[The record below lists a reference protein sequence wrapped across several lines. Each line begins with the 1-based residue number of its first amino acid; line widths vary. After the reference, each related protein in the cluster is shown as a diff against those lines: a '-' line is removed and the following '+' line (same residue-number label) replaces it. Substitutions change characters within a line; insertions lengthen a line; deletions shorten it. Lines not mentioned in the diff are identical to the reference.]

1 MKKIA
6 FFMFSFCLL
15 FIMSCQPVT
24 NGNNENKEN
33 KEQEN
38 KVAMSPNIITQP
50 KSDKYIS
57 NNQTLK
63 LSVVAKVSDG
73 GTLTYQWYK
82 NDEAVKGATDS
93 SYSEKVNV
101 TEDEEAKYYCEIT
114 NTLKN
119 SEPPFFTRSVVKT
132 ESIEINFIAS
142 IESGTNSYT
151 LQVGKTQDIDVNNIS
166 VALLVWKSSDEKVAT
181 VKDGKITAIAEGTAS
196 ITASIGEIS
205 RIWKVTVNNKENAS
219 TPIYSFMYGSQNIT
233 ENKKL
238 SFIKEG
244 KLKVTASVADK
255 NSILT
260 YKWNING
267 EFADET
273 MEITV
278 SKPGVYYCEITN
290 TITEDNIEGATAS
303 IKTPKLTVEVEKPVI
318 SGFIYG
324 DEPVADNKAFA
335 KAGASLKIQVSVS
348 ESAGDLTYKWFKENS
363 LISSANGGALPIT
376 EYGNYY
382 CVVTNQIAGEEYNV
396 DITSDKVEIAEN
408 KISFQDVID
417 RAENKSASGLTI
429 SDTVISYGEEEIDLG
444 KEFGDMVF
452 TGGNAVVNKS
462 LTISSTKDIKL
473 LEKSDLKINA
483 DGVKLAGLTLGKVE
497 ATESLG
503 NGSLT
508 IADSKLNDLL
518 LNGGGYNSIH
528 LEGTNNVTNV
538 SFGKKDTTEY
548 TRLSVENGSTTI
560 ANLSATSSGMI
571 QGDVTV
577 GTVTADN
584 WSEVNINLA
593 MQISAKIPVPEDTVE
608 IFFGQNNSTNNN
620 STNNYEPK
628 FKVLLKKEVTLN
640 KNFLNQAGQ
649 KLWGDDFYGYTWLN
663 IHNNESI
670 DTATLTSKTI
680 GQLFSNAPKIKLA
693 CDAKE
698 KAILLPHIE
707 PTEKYISRNNG
718 KTFNLAVKQ
727 FHLTHY
733 SKLYDSLNDHENKL
747 DINDPKKVELKTTLL
762 DLGSDDNKYID
773 LKGYE
778 NAFSVVHDDNRNV
791 YSTIACGNVT
801 SDSDLRR
808 YGHFYIKMLKEED
821 ITKNLKDGEVAEV
834 TMEKKFNLPI
844 YLTDLSYLGDQ
855 TSDYAAVDSVVEYF
869 KTVKSYSFNNNFVA
883 SFARLAVNAEGTKLY
898 LLTGAYGKDV
908 EGNTYKL
915 CVYDL
920 TDTGDMFIPDEVTVA
935 WQTGVPQAMALSED
949 GKKLYVAE
957 MKYGLGGEVYRP
969 DNCSSYIN
977 VYDISGNSATYS
989 SSLISYS
996 KLPYTFDIGY
1006 YDASK
1011 TFGKM
1016 RVGVSDMKIGNGHLY
1031 ITTENVNL
1039 HAFVTSGAGKY
1050 SHGGL
1055 TIVNLTSGEIESGKE
1070 AIGYTSAA
1078 CPDDSDEYKYFYGPA
1093 RILAVEPKKII
1104 ILDDGNITDETD
1116 SWPFS
1121 LLGTATDAWSENF
1134 LKQKNRVAVYDL
1146 ESETLN
1152 FANMGSEFGL
1162 YSTRYVGSF

>member
-24 NGNNENKEN
+24 NGNNENKE
-33 KEQEN
+33 QEY

-57 NNQTLK
+57 NNQTFE
-63 LSVVAKVSDG
+63 LSVVAEVSDG

-82 NDEAVKGATDS
+82 NGEAVKGATDS

-101 TEDEEAKYYCEIT
+101 TGNEKAEYYCEIT
-114 NTLKN
+114 NTLKS

-132 ESIEINFIAS
+132 KSVTINFRAD
-142 IESGTNSYT
+142 IESGTDSYT
-151 LQVGKTQDIDVNNIS
+151 LQVGKTQRIDINNIP
-166 VALLVWKSSDEKVAT
+166 VAEAIWISSDEEVAT
-181 VKDGKITAIAEGTAS
+181 VKDGVITAIAEGEAI
-196 ITASIGEIS
+196 ITASFGNS
-205 RIWKVTVNNKENAS
+205 RSWKVTVNNKENAS
-219 TPIYSFMYGSQNIT
+219 TPTYSFMYGSQNIT
-233 ENKKL
+233 ETKKL

-244 KLKVTASVADK
+244 KLEVTASVEDENDE
-255 NSILT
+255 NSTLT

-273 MEITV
+273 REITV
-278 SKPGVYYCEITN
+278 SKPGEYYCVITNEITG
-290 TITEDNIEGATAS
+290 DNIGEATAS
-303 IKTPKLTVEVEKPVI
+303 IRTPKLTVGVEKPVI

-429 SDTVISYGEEEIDLG
+429 SDTAISYGEEEIDLG
-444 KEFGDMVF
+444 KKFGDMVF

-577 GTVTADN
+577 DTVTSDN

-593 MQISAKIPVPEDTVE
+593 MQISVKIPDLEDTVE
-608 IFFGQNNSTNNN
+608 IFFGQYN

-640 KNFLNQAGQ
+640 KNFLKQAGQ

-663 IHNNESI
+663 ISNNESI

-680 GQLFSNAPKIKLA
+680 GELFPNAPKIELA

-707 PTEKYISRNNG
+707 PAERYISRNNG

-733 SKLYDSLNDHENKL
+733 SKLNDSLNDHENKL

-762 DLGSDDNKYID
+762 DFGSDGNRYID

-791 YSTIACGNVT
+791 YATIACGDVM
-801 SDSDLRR
+801 SDTNLGR

-834 TMEKKFNLPI
+834 TMEKKFNLPT
-844 YLTDLSYLGDQ
+844 YLTNLSYLGGQ
-855 TSDYAAVDSVVEYF
+855 ASDYAAVSSVAVNSVVKYF
-869 KTVKSYSFNNNFVA
+869 NPVKDGSFNNNFVA

-920 TDTGDMFIPDEVTVA
+920 TDIGDMFNPVEVTVA

-949 GKKLYVAE
+949 GTKLYVAE

-969 DNCSSYIN
+969 DNYSSYIN

-989 SSLISYS
+989 RSLISYL

-1006 YDASK
+1006 ADASK

-1039 HAFVTSGAGKY
+1039 HAFVTSGAEKY
-1050 SHGGL
+1050 SRGGL

-1070 AIGYTSAA
+1070 EIGYTSDK
-1078 CPDDSDEYKYFYGPA
+1078 CPSVNDEYKYFYGPA

-1104 ILDDGNITDETD
+1104 ILDDGNIIDKTD

-1121 LLGTATDAWSENF
+1121 LIGGASSAWSETF

-1162 YSTRYVGSF
+1162 YSTRNAGSF

>member
-24 NGNNENKEN
+24 NGNNENKE
-33 KEQEN
+33 QEI

-50 KSDKYIS
+50 KSDNDYFS
-57 NNQTLK
+57 NNQILK
-63 LSVVAKVSDG
+63 LSVAAEVSDG

-82 NDEAVKGATDS
+82 NGEAVEGATDR

-101 TEDEEAKYYCEIT
+101 TENGKAEYYCEIT
-114 NTLKN
+114 NTLKS

-132 ESIEINFIAS
+132 KYVTIYFIAD
-142 IESGTNSYT
+142 IESGTDSYT
-151 LQVGKTQDIDVNNIS
+151 LQVGKTQRIDINNIP
-166 VALLVWKSSDEKVAT
+166 VAEVIWISSNEEVAT
-181 VKDGKITAIAEGTAS
+181 VKDGVITAIAEGEAI
-196 ITASIGEIS
+196 ITALFGNNRS
-205 RIWKVTVNNKENAS
+205 WKVTVNNKENAS
-219 TPIYSFMYGSQNIT
+219 TPTYNFMYGSQNIAET
-233 ENKKL
+233 KKL

-244 KLKVTASVADK
+244 KLKVSASVDDK
-255 NSILT
+255 NSTLT

-278 SKPGVYYCEITN
+278 SKPGVYYCVITNEITG
-290 TITEDNIEGATAS
+290 DNIGEPIAS
-303 IKTPKLTVEVEKPVI
+303 IRTPKLTVEVEKPVI

-396 DITSDKVEIAEN
+396 DITSDRVEIAEN

-417 RAENKSASGLTI
+417 RAEEKSASGLTI
-429 SDTVISYGEEEIDLG
+429 SDTAISYGEEKIDLG
-444 KEFGDMVF
+444 EKFGDMVF
-452 TGGNAVVNKS
+452 TGGNAVVNRS
-462 LTISSTKDIKL
+462 LTISSTKDTKL
-473 LEKSDLKINA
+473 LEKSNLNINA

-497 ATESLG
+497 ATELLG

-577 GTVTADN
+577 DTVTADK
-584 WSEVNINLA
+584 WSEASINLA

-608 IFFGQNNSTNNN
+608 IFFGQNNSTNN
-620 STNNYEPK
+620 YEPK

-640 KNFLNQAGQ
+640 KNFLKQAGQ

-663 IHNNESI
+663 TDNNESI
-670 DTATLTSKTI
+670 DTATLTSKTV
-680 GQLFSNAPKIKLA
+680 GELFSNAPKIRLA

-707 PTEKYISRNNG
+707 PTEKYLSRNNG
-718 KTFNLAVKQ
+718 KTFDLAVKQ

-762 DLGSDDNKYID
+762 DLDSDDNKYID

-855 TSDYAAVDSVVEYF
+855 TSGYAAVNSVVEYF
-869 KTVKSYSFNNNFVA
+869 KTVATYSFNNNFVA

-920 TDTGDMFIPDEVTVA
+920 TDTGDMFTPVEVTVA

-949 GKKLYVAE
+949 GTKLYVAE

-969 DNCSSYIN
+969 DNYSSYIN
-977 VYDISGNSATYS
+977 VYNISDNSATYS

-1039 HAFVTSGAGKY
+1039 HAFVTSSAGKY

-1055 TIVNLTSGEIESGKE
+1055 TIVNLTSSEIESGKE

-1078 CPDDSDEYKYFYGPA
+1078 CPSDSDEYKYFYGPA

-1121 LLGTATDAWSENF
+1121 LLGTATDAWPETF

-1146 ESETLN
+1146 ESEMLN

>member
-24 NGNNENKEN
+24 NGNNENKE
-33 KEQEN
+33 QEY

-50 KSDKYIS
+50 ELGNNNYFS
-57 NNQTLK
+57 NNQILK
-63 LSVVAKVSDG
+63 LSVAAEVSDG

-82 NDEAVKGATDS
+82 NGEAVKGATDS

-101 TEDEEAKYYCEIT
+101 TENEKAEYYCEIT
-114 NTLKN
+114 NTLKS

-132 ESIEINFIAS
+132 KSVTINFIAD
-142 IESGTNSYT
+142 IESGTDSYT
-151 LQVGKTQDIDVNNIS
+151 LQVGKTQRIDINNIP
-166 VALLVWKSSDEKVAT
+166 VAEAIWISSDEEVAT
-181 VKDGKITAIAEGTAS
+181 VKDGVITAIAEGEAI
-196 ITASIGEIS
+196 ITASFGNNRS
-205 RIWKVTVNNKENAS
+205 WKVTVNNKENAS
-219 TPIYSFMYGSQNIT
+219 TPTYSFMYGSQNIT
-233 ENKKL
+233 ETKKL

-244 KLKVTASVADK
+244 KLEVTASVEDE

-273 MEITV
+273 REITV
-278 SKPGVYYCEITN
+278 SKPGEYYCVITNEITG
-290 TITEDNIEGATAS
+290 DNIGEATAS
-303 IKTPKLTVEVEKPVI
+303 IRTPKLTVEVEKPVI

-324 DEPVADNKAFA
+324 DELVADNKAFA
-335 KAGASLKIQVSVS
+335 KAGASLKIQVSIS

-408 KISFQDVID
+408 KISFQDVIN
-417 RAENKSASGLTI
+417 RAEEKSASGLTI
-429 SDTVISYGEEEIDLG
+429 SDTAISYGEEKIDLG
-444 KEFGDMVF
+444 EKFGDMVF
-452 TGGNAVVNKS
+452 TGGNAVVNRS

-473 LEKSDLKINA
+473 LENSNLAINV
-483 DGVKLAGLTLGKVE
+483 DGVKLAGLTLSKVE
-497 ATESLG
+497 ATKSLG

-538 SFGKKDTTEY
+538 SFGKIDTTEY

-577 GTVTADN
+577 YTVTSDN

-593 MQISAKIPVPEDTVE
+593 MQISAKIPLPEDTIE
-608 IFFGQNNSTNNN
+608 IFFGQKNSAT
-620 STNNYEPK
+620 YEPK

-663 IHNNESI
+663 ISNNKSI
-670 DTATLTSKTI
+670 DTATLTSKTV
-680 GQLFSNAPKIKLA
+680 GDLFSNAPKIELA

-718 KTFNLAVKQ
+718 KTFVQAVKQ

-834 TMEKKFNLPI
+834 TMEKKFNLPT
-844 YLTDLSYLGDQ
+844 YLTDLSYLDDQ
-855 TSDYAAVDSVVEYF
+855 TSDYAAVNSVVEYF
-869 KTVKSYSFNNNFVA
+869 KTVKTYSFNNNFVA

-920 TDTGDMFIPDEVTVA
+920 TDTGDMFNPVEVTVA

-949 GKKLYVAE
+949 GTKLYVAE
-957 MKYGLGGEVYRP
+957 MKYGLYGDTYRP
-969 DNCSSYIN
+969 DKSNSYIN
-977 VYDISGNSATYS
+977 VYGISDNSATYS

-996 KLPYTFDIGY
+996 DLPDTFNIGHNT
-1006 YDASK
+1006 DASI

-1039 HAFVTSGAGKY
+1039 HAFITSSAGKY

-1078 CPDDSDEYKYFYGPA
+1078 CPDDSSDEYKYFYGPA

-1104 ILDDGNITDETD
+1104 ILDDGNITNETD

-1121 LLGTATDAWSENF
+1121 LLGTATDAWPETF

>member
-24 NGNNENKEN
+24 NGNNENKE
-33 KEQEN
+33 QEY

-57 NNQTLK
+57 NNQTFE
-63 LSVVAKVSDG
+63 LSVVAEVSDG

-82 NDEAVKGATDS
+82 NGEAVKGATDS

-101 TEDEEAKYYCEIT
+101 TGNEKAEYYCEIT
-114 NTLKN
+114 NTLKS

-132 ESIEINFIAS
+132 KSVTINFRAD
-142 IESGTNSYT
+142 IESGTDSYT
-151 LQVGKTQDIDVNNIS
+151 LQVGKTQRIDINNIP
-166 VALLVWKSSDEKVAT
+166 VAEAIWISSDEEVAT
-181 VKDGKITAIAEGTAS
+181 VKDGVITAIAEGEAI
-196 ITASIGEIS
+196 ITALFGNNRS
-205 RIWKVTVNNKENAS
+205 WKVTVNNKKNAS
-219 TPIYSFMYGSQNIT
+219 TPTYSFMYGSQNIT
-233 ENKKL
+233 ETKKL

-244 KLKVTASVADK
+244 KLEVTASVEDE
-255 NSILT
+255 NNILT
-260 YKWNING
+260 YKWNIDG
-267 EFADET
+267 KFADET
-273 MEITV
+273 REITV
-278 SKPGVYYCEITN
+278 SKPGEYYCVITNEITG
-290 TITEDNIEGATAS
+290 DNIGEATAS
-303 IKTPKLTVEVEKPVI
+303 IRTPKLTVEVEKPVI

-429 SDTVISYGEEEIDLG
+429 SDTAISYGEEKIDLG
-444 KEFGDMVF
+444 EKFGDMVF
-452 TGGNAVVNKS
+452 TGGNAVVNRS

-473 LEKSDLKINA
+473 LENSDLKINA

-577 GTVTADN
+577 VTVTADN
-584 WSEVNINLA
+584 WSEASINLA
-593 MQISAKIPVPEDTVE
+593 MQISAKIPDLKDTVE
-608 IFFGQNNSTNNN
+608 IFFGQNN

-640 KNFLNQAGQ
+640 REFLKQAGQ

-663 IHNNESI
+663 IDNNESI
-670 DTATLTSKTI
+670 DTATLTSKTV
-680 GQLFSNAPKIKLA
+680 GDLFSSASKIQLA

-834 TMEKKFNLPI
+834 TMEKKFNLPT

-855 TSDYAAVDSVVEYF
+855 TSDYAAVNSVVEYF

-920 TDTGDMFIPDEVTVA
+920 TNIGDMFNPVEVTVA

-949 GKKLYVAE
+949 GTKLYVAE
-957 MKYGLGGEVYRP
+957 MKYGLWGDTYRP
-969 DNCSSYIN
+969 NASDSYIN
-977 VYDISGNSATYS
+977 VYGISDNSATYL
-989 SSLISYS
+989 SSLINYS
-996 KLPYTFDIGY
+996 DLPNTFNIGHNT
-1006 YDASK
+1006 DASI

-1039 HAFVTSGAGKY
+1039 HAFVTSSAGKY

-1055 TIVNLTSGEIESGKE
+1055 TIVNLTSGKIESGKKE
-1070 AIGYTSAA
+1070 IGYTSAA
-1078 CPDDSDEYKYFYGPA
+1078 CPSDNDEYKYFYGPA

-1104 ILDDGNITDETD
+1104 ILDDGNIIDKTD
-1116 SWPFS
+1116 SWMFDLIGGAS
-1121 LLGTATDAWSENF
+1121 SAWSETF

-1162 YSTRYVGSF
+1162 YSTRNAGSF

>member
-24 NGNNENKEN
+24 NGNNENKE
-33 KEQEN
+33 QEI

-50 KSDKYIS
+50 ESDKYIS

-63 LSVVAKVSDG
+63 LSVAAEVSDG

-82 NDEAVKGATDS
+82 NGEAVKGATDS

-101 TEDEEAKYYCEIT
+101 TGNEKAEYYCEIT
-114 NTLKN
+114 NTLKS

-132 ESIEINFIAS
+132 KSVTINFIAD
-142 IESGTNSYT
+142 IESGTDSYT
-151 LQVGKTQDIDVNNIS
+151 LQVGKTQRIDVNNIS
-166 VALLVWKSSDEKVAT
+166 VAEVTWRSDNEEVAT
-181 VKDGKITAIAEGTAS
+181 VKDGVITAIAEGEAI
-196 ITASIGEIS
+196 ITALFKNNRRS
-205 RIWKVTVNNKENAS
+205 WKVTVNNKENAS
-219 TPIYSFMYGSQNIT
+219 TPTYSFMYGSQNIT
-233 ENKKL
+233 ETKKL

-244 KLKVTASVADK
+244 KLEVTASVED
-255 NSILT
+255 NNTLT
-260 YKWNING
+260 YKWNIDG
-267 EFADET
+267 KFADET
-273 MEITV
+273 REITV
-278 SKPGVYYCEITN
+278 SKPGEYYCVITNEITG
-290 TITEDNIEGATAS
+290 DNIGEATAS
-303 IKTPKLTVEVEKPVI
+303 IRTPKLTVEVEKPVI

-335 KAGASLKIQVSVS
+335 KAGASLKIQVIVS

-408 KISFQDVID
+408 KISFQNVID
-417 RAENKSASGLTI
+417 RAEEKSASGLTI
-429 SDTVISYGEEEIDLG
+429 SDTAISYGEEKIDLG
-444 KEFGDMVF
+444 EKFGDMVF
-452 TGGNAVVNKS
+452 TGGNAVVKRS
-462 LTISSTKDIKL
+462 LTISSTKDTKL
-473 LEKSDLKINA
+473 LEKSDLNINA
-483 DGVKLAGLTLGKVE
+483 DGVKLAGLTLSRVE
-497 ATESLG
+497 ATKSLG

-538 SFGKKDTTEY
+538 SFGKIDTTEY

-593 MQISAKIPVPEDTVE
+593 MQISATIPVPEDTVE
-608 IFFGQNNSTNNN
+608 IFFGQNNSTD
-620 STNNYEPK
+620 NYEPK

-640 KNFLNQAGQ
+640 KNFLKQAGQ

-663 IHNNESI
+663 ISNNESI

-680 GQLFSNAPKIKLA
+680 GQLFSNASEIQLA

-707 PTEKYISRNNG
+707 PTEKYISRDHG
-718 KTFNLAVKQ
+718 KTFDLAVKQ

-762 DLGSDDNKYID
+762 DLGSDGNRYID

-801 SDSDLRR
+801 SDTELKR

-821 ITKNLKDGEVAEV
+821 ITKNLNDGEVAEV
-834 TMEKKFNLPI
+834 TMEKKFNLPT
-844 YLTDLSYLGDQ
+844 YLTDLSYLGVQ
-855 TSDYAAVDSVVEYF
+855 ASDYAAVNSVVEYF

-957 MKYGLGGEVYRP
+957 MKYGLDGDAFSPNNY
-969 DNCSSYIN
+969 SSCIN

-996 KLPYTFDIGY
+996 KLPYTFDIDY
-1006 YDASK
+1006 YDASV

-1039 HAFVTSGAGKY
+1039 HAFVTSSAGKY

-1078 CPDDSDEYKYFYGPA
+1078 CPDDSSDEYKYFYGPA

-1104 ILDDGNITDETD
+1104 ILDDGNITNETD

-1121 LLGTATDAWSENF
+1121 LLGTATDAWPETF

>member
-24 NGNNENKEN
+24 NGNNENKE
-33 KEQEN
+33 QEI

-50 KSDKYIS
+50 ELSNNNYFS
-57 NNQTLK
+57 NNQTFE
-63 LSVVAKVSDG
+63 LSVAAEVSDG

-82 NDEAVKGATDS
+82 NGEAVKGATDS

-101 TEDEEAKYYCEIT
+101 TENEKAEYYCEIT
-114 NTLKN
+114 NTLKS

-132 ESIEINFIAS
+132 KSVTINFIAD
-142 IESGTNSYT
+142 IESGTDSYT
-151 LQVGKTQDIDVNNIS
+151 LQVGKTQRIDINNIP
-166 VALLVWKSSDEKVAT
+166 VAEAIWISSNEEVAT
-181 VKDGKITAIAEGTAS
+181 VKDGVITAIAEGEAI
-196 ITASIGEIS
+196 ITALFGNNRS
-205 RIWKVTVNNKENAS
+205 WKVTVNNKENAS
-219 TPIYSFMYGSQNIT
+219 TPTYSFMYGSQNIT
-233 ENKKL
+233 ETKKL

-244 KLKVTASVADK
+244 KLEVTASVEDE
-255 NSILT
+255 NNTLT

-273 MEITV
+273 REITV
-278 SKPGVYYCEITN
+278 SKPGEYYCVITNEITG
-290 TITEDNIEGATAS
+290 DNIGEATAS
-303 IKTPKLTVEVEKPVI
+303 IRTPKLTVEVEKPVI

-324 DEPVADNKAFA
+324 DELVADNKAFA

-429 SDTVISYGEEEIDLG
+429 SDTVISYDEEKIDLG
-444 KEFGDMVF
+444 KKFGDMVF

-483 DGVKLAGLTLGKVE
+483 DGVKLAGLTLSKVE
-497 ATESLG
+497 ATQLLG

-508 IADSKLNDLL
+508 IEDSKLNDLL

-528 LEGTNNVTNV
+528 LKGTNNVTNV
-538 SFGKKDTTEY
+538 SFGKIDTTEY

-593 MQISAKIPVPEDTVE
+593 MQISAKIPLPEDTVE
-608 IFFGQNNSTNNN
+608 IFFGQNN

-640 KNFLNQAGQ
+640 KNFLKQAGQ

-663 IHNNESI
+663 ISNNESI

-680 GQLFSNAPKIKLA
+680 GQLFSNAPKIELA

-707 PTEKYISRNNG
+707 PTYKYISRDGGNNF
-718 KTFNLAVKQ
+718 TQAVKQ

-733 SKLYDSLNDHENKL
+733 SKLYASLNDNTNKI
-747 DINDPKKVELKTTLL
+747 DINDPEKVELKTTLL
-762 DLGSDDNKYID
+762 DYGNDGNWYIE
-773 LKGYE
+773 LAGYE
-778 NAFSVVHDDNRNV
+778 NAFSVVHDSYRNV
-791 YSTIACGNVT
+791 YATIACGNIT
-801 SDSDLRR
+801 SDNNLTR
-808 YGHFYIKMLKEED
+808 YGHFYVKMLKEED
-821 ITKNLKDGEVAEV
+821 ITKNLKNGEIADV
-834 TMEKKFNLPI
+834 TMEKKFELPD
-844 YLTDLSYLGDQ
+844 YLTDLSYLGDAI
-855 TSDYAAVDSVVEYF
+855 SEYAAVNSPVESF
-869 KTVKSYSFNNNFVA
+869 NAAANVSFNNNFIA
-883 SFARLAVNAEGTKLY
+883 SFARLAVDTDGTKLY
-898 LLTGAYGKDV
+898 LLTGAYGKDKV
-908 EGNTYKL
+908 GNTYKL

-920 TDTGDMFIPDEVTVA
+920 TDTGSTLMPTEINVE
-935 WQTGVPQAMALSED
+935 WKSVPQAIALSED
-949 GKKLYVAE
+949 GTKLYVAE
-957 MKYGLGGEVYRP
+957 IKYNDNYSP
-969 DNCSSYIN
+969 DPYASDSSIN
-977 VYDISGNSATYS
+977 VYEISGTSA
-989 SSLISYS
+989 SYS
-996 KLPYTFDIGY
+996 RQLLSYNDLPYTTNIGCNANY
-1006 YDASK
+1006 YGDK
-1011 TFGKM
+1011 MFGKM
-1016 RVGVSDMKIGNGHLY
+1016 RIGVSDMKTGNGCLY
-1031 ITTENVNL
+1031 ITNENVNL
-1039 HAFVTSGAGKY
+1039 HAYLVNSFGRISKGA
-1050 SHGGL
+1050 L
-1055 TIVNLTSGEIESGKE
+1055 TIVDLASGNIIKDK
-1070 AIGYTSAA
+1070 IGFTEDKDF
-1078 CPDDSDEYKYFYGPA
+1078 PENEYNDFYGPA

-1104 ILDDGNITDETD
+1104 ILDDGNTDED
-1116 SWPFS
+1116 ESWMFS
-1121 LLGTATDAWSENF
+1121 LIPSASGYWSENF

-1146 ESETLN
+1146 ENDTLK

-1162 YSTRYVGSF
+1162 YSTRHSGSF